1 MVLLTFQPNLKSA
14 NEDGNKISL
23 DKGGEGPVVLM
34 INCTKTSDRVDRDLK
49 ITVCRHNPKVCMPQ
63 KDSL

>member
-23 DKGGEGPVVLM
+23 DKGG
-34 INCTKTSDRVDRDLK
+34 RD
-49 ITVCRHNPKVCMPQ
+49 Q
-63 KDSL
+63 WS